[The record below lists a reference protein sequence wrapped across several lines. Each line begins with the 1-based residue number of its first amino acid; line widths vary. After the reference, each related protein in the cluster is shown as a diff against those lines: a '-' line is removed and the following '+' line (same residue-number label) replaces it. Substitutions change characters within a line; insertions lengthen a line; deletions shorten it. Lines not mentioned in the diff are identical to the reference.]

1 MKERRFII
9 FLILISI
16 FGLITRPA
24 YGFNEPEMIVPAIVY
39 QGGLISIEIIGD
51 ELSAPEQIVG
61 SAGEK
66 KLNFFRYNKHMAA
79 LFVVDINQNSG
90 WLDIDVVLPQWDFKQ
105 FSRKVYVTEKWW
117 PKRRVPE
124 PPELKG
130 KNLAQW
136 LKEKDLI
143 ETALKTS
150 ENQPMWR
157 ESFVYPL
164 NKLLETSP
172 FGEKRISPI
181 KIKHHKGTDFRA
193 ASGTSV
199 SAINSGRVVLTGN
212 FMADGKIVI
221 IDHGLGL
228 HSLYLHLSRIMVK
241 NGQMVK
247 RGQIIGK
254 AGNTGSSNGSHLH
267 LETRLNGEPFD
278 PLQIFNILK

>member
-1 MKERRFII
+1 MKERWFFI

-16 FGLITRPA
+16 FGPMKRAA
-24 YGFNEPEMIVPAIVY
+24 YGFNEPEMIAPAIVY
-39 QGGLISIEIIGD
+39 QGDLVLIEIAGD

-61 SAGEK
+61 SIDEK
-66 KLNFFRYNKHMAA
+66 KLNFFRHNKHLVA
-79 LFVVDINQNSG
+79 LFAVNINKSSG
-90 WLDIDVVLPQWDFKQ
+90 WLDVDVVLPRWDFKQ
-105 FSRKVYVTEKWW
+105 FSGKIYVTEKWW

-124 PPELKG
+124 PSELKG
-130 KNLAQW
+130 KNLARW
-136 LKEKDLI
+136 LKEKNFI

-150 ENQPMWR
+150 EKQPMWR

-172 FGEKRISPI
+172 FGEKRIGPI

-193 ASGTSV
+193 TSGTAV

-212 FMADGKIVI
+212 FMADGNIVI

-228 HSLYLHLSRIMVK
+228 HSLYLHLSRITVK
-241 NGQMVK
+241 NGQTVK

-267 LETRLNGEPFD
+267 LETRLDGEPFD